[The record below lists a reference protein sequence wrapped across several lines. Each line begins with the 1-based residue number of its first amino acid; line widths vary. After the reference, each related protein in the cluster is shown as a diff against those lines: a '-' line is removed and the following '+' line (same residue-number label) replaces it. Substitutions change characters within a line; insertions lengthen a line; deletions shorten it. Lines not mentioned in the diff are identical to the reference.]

1 MAKVKMLV
9 QTTYNG
15 QLLREGK
22 EYDVADETAKRWD
35 ISRIAKI
42 MKSKDNNK

>member
-1 MAKVKMLV
+1 MIKVKMLV

-22 EYDVADETAKRWD
+22 IYEVTTETAERWHA
-35 ISRIAKI
+35 SKIAEI
-42 MKSKDNNK
+42 VPHNT